1 MTFPSTKIQPPRQR
15 GVHVNRPVLDSA
27 LSHSLRT
34 QRVTLISAPAG
45 FGKTAALAQ
54 QLQRLP
60 VGTAVAWVSL
70 DEGDELPRVLECL
83 FAALEPFDLPWRV
96 APDALATSASGGR
109 EERVRA
115 ADELINALSSTAA
128 PRGLVVL
135 DDLHRVV
142 DSALFDFVDR
152 LAERLPDAWGLVLVT
167 RLDPPIALS
176 RLRAAGELTEIRQA
190 ELRFDHHD
198 VVQLGASLDSA
209 NRRDALSDADA
220 ELLLTRTGGWAA
232 GLRLA
237 LMSAH
242 PRHLP
247 ANSSGISWGR
257 VGHAID
263 RHLFEYLADEVLGTM
278 PIDLRD
284 FLVRCSI
291 LPDLNVRRTAAVS
304 GDPLAAQH
312 LLELERRDLFV
323 SVFEDGSERTLR
335 LHDLFRD
342 FLEDHL
348 VRERP
353 DELVDLLTRAA
364 ATEADPVRRVGY
376 LVRANDW
383 KAAIGTLVEEGPEL
397 LSVGAVDEVLQ
408 LVGMLPTSVQETSAE
423 VQLLRGLVAW
433 TRWDWVAMDTA
444 VSRAMLMSL
453 NPEQRQLALSYR
465 GIAHSSLGRL
475 DSMRAALDELHQT
488 SPQGSAVL
496 MAGLLDL
503 WNAFNSGRFEE
514 LAPLYQRQ
522 LDELERTRSSSLWY
536 QCAPIAAYFALP
548 RMRGLLQRYVD
559 GALARL
565 PDTPTPLRA
574 HALGLQG
581 GLLVWAGQPDEAL
594 AVLTE
599 AQRDARWVGQPL
611 IVSSMVYGQTATAH
625 ALRGELREAHA
636 AWNVHLDQNRKA
648 GDLPALVRLAF
659 GNHYAARLALTVDA
673 PGVARELFASV
684 EDPAPQDRRP
694 QLLAVRTS
702 LRGYRALLDGDIA
715 GAIAGFE
722 NALANGPQIDLFGL
736 VSELR
741 LRLALCLTQARRLP
755 EAVQFLRPAL
765 ERHRDDVEVTPV
777 LLAGSHTLQALVDT
791 EWGKAISEEERALLV
806 QWSSLSRSLRVS
818 EPDADTREQRWGDSL
833 SLREA
838 QVLERIAAGDSN
850 KVIARMLDLSPHTV
864 KRHVANI
871 LDKLGATSRGQAV
884 ALWRLG
890 QARAF

>member
-15 GVHVNRPVLDSA
+15 GAHIGRLALDST
-27 LSHSLRT
+27 LGHSLIA
-34 QRVTLISAPAG
+34 QRLTLLSAPAG

-60 VGTAVAWVSL
+60 AGTAVAWISL

-96 APDALATSASGGR
+96 APDTLATSASAGR
-109 EERVRA
+109 VEMVRA
-115 ADELINALSSTAA
+115 ANELINALASTAA
-128 PRGLVVL
+128 TRGLIVF

-142 DSALFDFVDR
+142 DSAVFAFLNH
-152 LAERLPDAWGLVLVT
+152 LSERLPDAWGLVLVT
-167 RLDPPIALS
+167 RVDPPMALA
-176 RLRAAGELTEIRQA
+176 RLRVAGELTEIRQA
-190 ELRFDHHD
+190 QLRFNHHE
-198 VVQLGASLDSA
+198 VVQLSASLDSA
-209 NRRDALSDADA
+209 DGHGALSDADA
-220 ELLLTRTGGWAA
+220 ELLLTRTGGWPA

-237 LMSAH
+237 LISA
-242 PRHLP
+242 RAKHLP
-247 ANSSGISWGR
+247 ANSGGIPWGSI
-257 VGHAID
+257 GHAMD

-278 PIDLRD
+278 PTDLRE

-291 LPDLNVRRTAAVS
+291 LPELSAGRSAAVS

-323 SVFEDGSERTLR
+323 SVLDGGSNRTLR
-335 LHDLFRD
+335 LHDLFKD
-342 FLEDHL
+342 FLEEHL

-353 DELVDLLTRAA
+353 DELPNILKSAA
-364 ATEADPVRRVGY
+364 ATEPDAIRRVGF
-376 LVRANDW
+376 LVRAQDW
-383 KAAIGTLVEEGPEL
+383 KSAVGTLVEEGPDL
-397 LSVGAVDEVLQ
+397 LSVGAVDAVLQ
-408 LVGMLPTSVQETSAE
+408 LVGMLPPSVQEESAE
-423 VQLLRGLVAW
+423 VQLLRALVAW
-433 TRWDWVAMDTA
+433 TRWDWIAMDTA
-444 VSRAMLMSL
+444 VSRALLMAL

-475 DSMRAALDELHQT
+475 DSVRAALDELHQMT
-488 SPQGSAVL
+488 PRGPAVL

-503 WNAFNSGRFEE
+503 WNAFNTGCFEE
-514 LAPLYQRQ
+514 LAPLYTRQ
-522 LDELERTRSSSLWY
+522 LDELERTRSSTLWY
-536 QCAPIAAYFALP
+536 QCAPIAAYFAQP
-548 RMRGLLQRYVD
+548 GMRGLLQRYVD

-581 GLLVWAGQPDEAL
+581 GLLVWAGRPDEAL
-594 AVLTE
+594 AVLAE

-625 ALRGELREAHA
+625 ALRGELLNAHS
-636 AWNVHLDQNRKA
+636 AWNVHLDQNRQA

-673 PGVARELFASV
+673 SDLARDLFASV
-684 EDPAPQDRRP
+684 EDPAPHDRRP

-702 LRGYRALLDGDIA
+702 LPGYLALLNGDIA

-722 NALANGPQIDLFGL
+722 NALSQGPQIDLFGL
-736 VSELR
+736 ATELR

-755 EAVQFLRPAL
+755 DAVQCLRPVF
-765 ERHRDDVEVTPV
+765 ERHRTDVEITPV
-777 LLAGSHTLQALVDT
+777 LLAGSHTLQALFDT
-791 EWGKAISEEERALLV
+791 DWGRAISAEERALV
-806 QWSSLSRSLRVS
+806 GQWATLARSLRGVAPSAKTS
-818 EPDADTREQRWGDSL
+818 EPSSAESL
-833 SLREA
+833 SMREA

-850 KVIARMLDLSPHTV
+850 KVIARTFDLSPHTV

-871 LDKLGATSRGQAV
+871 LDKLGATSRVQAV
-884 ALWRLG
+884 ALSRQG
-890 QARAF
+890 RARAN